1 MSHAFPFGSD
11 ALDQKIGDDLI
22 FHFSRHG
29 CKIRENEAEDLWGF
43 QNPEGLGSNEFVN
56 SPDSLSLPQILP
68 MIFKDKVVII
78 TGATSGI
85 GEACAEVFGR
95 QGAKIAITGRNP
107 QKLEQTTTK
116 LRSQHIEVLPILADA
131 GSEADNQRMAKE
143 TLSHFGRI
151 DILINNAG
159 ISMRA
164 LFQDL
169 DLEVFRKVMDTNFWG
184 TVYATKFC
192 LPAILESKGS
202 IIGISSINGYRG
214 TPARTAYTAS
224 KYAMNGFFESLR
236 TEVMKKGVHVLV
248 VAPGFT
254 ASNIRNTALTADGSS
269 QGESPRDES
278 NMMTSEQVA
287 EHILKATLKRKRD
300 VVLTS
305 QGKLAVFLNKWM
317 PGILDGIV
325 YNQMAKE
332 KDSPFK

>member
-1 MSHAFPFGSD
+1 MDSPFLS
-11 ALDQKIGDDLI
+11 
-22 FHFSRHG
+22 
-29 CKIRENEAEDLWGF
+29 
-43 QNPEGLGSNEFVN
+43 NPYLY
-56 SPDSLSLPQILP
+56 SPILP
-68 MIFKDKVVII
+68 MVFQDKVVII

-107 QKLEQTTTK
+107 QKLEQTTAK
-116 LRSQHIEVLPILADA
+116 LRSENIEVLSIHANA
-131 GSEADNQRMAKE
+131 GSEVDNKRMAAE
-143 TLSHFGRI
+143 TLSHYGRI

-169 DLEVFRKVMDTNFWG
+169 DLEVFHKVMDTNFWG

-224 KYAMNGFFESLR
+224 KYAMNGFFEALR
-236 TEVMKKGVHVLV
+236 TEVMKKGVHVMV

-278 NMMTSEQVA
+278 KMMTSEEVA
-287 EHILKATLKRKRD
+287 GHILKAILKRKRD
-300 VVLTS
+300 LVLTG

-317 PGILDGIV
+317 QGIMDGIV

>member
-1 MSHAFPFGSD
+1 MSHC
-11 ALDQKIGDDLI
+11 
-22 FHFSRHG
+22 HFS
-29 CKIRENEAEDLWGF
+29 KVLSSKMNLPF
-43 QNPEGLGSNEFVN
+43 LSNPYLY
-56 SPDSLSLPQILP
+56 PQILP

-95 QGAKIAITGRNP
+95 EGAKIAITGRNP
-107 QKLEQTTTK
+107 QKLEQTALK
-116 LRSQHIEVLPILADA
+116 LQSKNIEVLSILADA
-131 GSEADNQRMAKE
+131 GSEADNQRMAAE
-143 TLSHFGRI
+143 TLAHYGRI

-254 ASNIRNTALTADGSS
+254 SSNIRNTALTADGSS

-278 NMMTSEQVA
+278 KMMSSEEVA
-287 EHILKATLKRKRD
+287 EHILKAVLKRKRD
-300 VVLTS
+300 LVLTG

-317 PGILDGIV
+317 PGIMDGIV

>member
-1 MSHAFPFGSD
+1 M
-11 ALDQKIGDDLI
+11 K
-22 FHFSRHG
+22 
-29 CKIRENEAEDLWGF
+29 
-43 QNPEGLGSNEFVN
+43 
-56 SPDSLSLPQILP
+56 
-68 MIFKDKVVII
+68 FKDKVVII

-95 QGAKIAITGRNP
+95 EGAKIAITGRNP
-107 QKLEQTTTK
+107 EKLQASLIK
-116 LRSQHIEVLPILADA
+116 LQSKGIEAISILADA
-131 GSEADNQRMAKE
+131 ASEQDNQKIAEE
-143 TLSHFGRI
+143 TIAQFGRI

-169 DLEVFRKVMDTNFWG
+169 DLEVFRKVMDTNFLG

-192 LPAILESKGS
+192 LPSILENKGS

-254 ASNIRNTALTADGSS
+254 SSNIRNTALTADGSS
-269 QGESPRDES
+269 QGESPRDEAK
-278 NMMTSEQVA
+278 MMSSEEVA

-300 VVLTS
+300 IVLTT

>member
-1 MSHAFPFGSD
+1 MAVKLGKTQGFGLPGYTWRDLFSQYFLNPHCFLSFFYLYRQMSD
-11 ALDQKIGDDLI
+11 M
-22 FHFSRHG
+22 
-29 CKIRENEAEDLWGF
+29 NYT
-43 QNPEGLGSNEFVN
+43 N
-56 SPDSLSLPQILP
+56 
-68 MIFKDKVVII
+68 KVVVI

-85 GEACAEVFGR
+85 GEACAAVFGAA
-95 QGAKIAITGRNP
+95 GAQLVITGRNA
-107 QKLEQTTTK
+107 QKLEATAAK
-116 LRSQHIEVLPILADA
+116 LQAMNLTVLPLLADA
-131 GSEADNQRMAKE
+131 GSEADNKRMAE
-143 TLSHFGRI
+143 EAIARFGRI

-184 TVYATKFC
+184 TVYATKYC

-254 ASNIRNTALTADGSS
+254 SSNIRNTALTADGSS

-278 NMMTSEQVA
+278 KMMTSEEVA
-287 EHILKATLKRKRD
+287 TRILEATTRRKRD
-300 VVLTS
+300 LVLTT
-305 QGKLAVFLNKWM
+305 QGKLAVFLNKWI

-332 KDSPFK
+332 KDSPFN

>member
-1 MSHAFPFGSD
+1 M
-11 ALDQKIGDDLI
+11 K
-22 FHFSRHG
+22 
-29 CKIRENEAEDLWGF
+29 
-43 QNPEGLGSNEFVN
+43 
-56 SPDSLSLPQILP
+56 
-68 MIFKDKVVII
+68 FKDKVVII

-95 QGAKIAITGRNP
+95 EGAKIAITGRNP
-107 QKLEQTTTK
+107 EKLQASLIK
-116 LRSQHIEVLPILADA
+116 LQSKGIEAISILADA
-131 GSEADNQRMAKE
+131 ASEQDNQKIAEE
-143 TLSHFGRI
+143 TIAQFGRI

-192 LPAILESKGS
+192 LPSILENKGS

-254 ASNIRNTALTADGSS
+254 SSNIRNTALTADGSS
-269 QGESPRDES
+269 QGESPRDEAK
-278 NMMTSEQVA
+278 MMSSEEVA

-300 VVLTS
+300 IVLTT

>member
-1 MSHAFPFGSD
+1 MSHC
-11 ALDQKIGDDLI
+11 
-22 FHFSRHG
+22 HFS
-29 CKIRENEAEDLWGF
+29 KVLSSKMNLPF
-43 QNPEGLGSNEFVN
+43 LSNPYLY
-56 SPDSLSLPQILP
+56 PQILP

-95 QGAKIAITGRNP
+95 EGAKVAITGRNP
-107 QKLEQTTTK
+107 QKLEQTALK
-116 LRSQHIEVLPILADA
+116 LQSKNIEVLSILADA
-131 GSEADNQRMAKE
+131 GSEADNQRMAAE
-143 TLSHFGRI
+143 TLAHYGRI

-254 ASNIRNTALTADGSS
+254 SSNIRNTALTADGSS

-278 NMMTSEQVA
+278 KMMTSEEVA

-300 VVLTS
+300 IVLTS